1 MPHALRVLEKL
12 PRPIAKAAKARFM
25 P

>member
-1 MPHALRVLEKL
+1 MPYALNVLTKL
-12 PRPIAKAAKARFM
+12 PRPIAKAAKARLY